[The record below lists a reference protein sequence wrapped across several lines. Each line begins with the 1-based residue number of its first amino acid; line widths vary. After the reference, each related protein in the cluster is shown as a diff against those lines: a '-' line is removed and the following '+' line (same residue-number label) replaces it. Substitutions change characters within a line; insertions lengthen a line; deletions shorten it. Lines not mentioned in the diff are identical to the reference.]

1 MFDAGR
7 GLSSGHGRACRLSP
21 VSTRHTALAQ
31 PTTDAGGVDRRAD
44 LLVSVDRLVEVAD
57 RLVMADEGAP

>member
-1 MFDAGR
+1 M
-7 GLSSGHGRACRLSP
+7 
-21 VSTRHTALAQ
+21 STRHTALAQ